1 MRFGLHVFCLCIST
15 HFSIC
20 LSARILIFRFST
32 RNGMVKMF
40 TRANSCKEVLAN
52 SKCSAHVH
60 RILFSPSCVFG
71 SVASMAKRSA
81 SPIRDD
87 SAKAARQDGSSQ
99 IPESPSKQSLLEPQ
113 QQDNEM
119 SDDDS
124 WGDWWNYA
132 NVIPSMAP
140 PDEYDNDDVEDG
152 MPHAAERWQW
162 SERRQRWDG
171 WADTSSWYSWEC
183 APCWQSGWH
192 NQERSGGQD
201 ETPTISRNDQHQTQV
216 EITSKELEK
225 LFKERVE
232 KQEVVANRK
241 ALEKKTPKANAISC
255 TSAHLRCCTHTP
267 IKGAFDNVH
276 LLLCRRPKLACAT
289 LARKTKR
296 PNLCCNI
303 KLPKNQTNRAGS
315 ANCELHT

>member
-1 MRFGLHVFCLCIST
+1 
-15 HFSIC
+15 
-20 LSARILIFRFST
+20 
-32 RNGMVKMF
+32 MVKMF

-99 IPESPSKQSLLEPQ
+99 IPESPSKQYLLEPQ

-140 PDEYDNDDVEDG
+140 PDEYENDEVEDG

-241 ALEKKTPKANAISC
+241 ALEKK
-255 TSAHLRCCTHTP
+255 H
-267 IKGAFDNVH
+267 
-276 LLLCRRPKLACAT
+276 
-289 LARKTKR
+289 RK
-296 PNLCCNI
+296 
-303 KLPKNQTNRAGS
+303 QTR
-315 ANCELHT
+315 